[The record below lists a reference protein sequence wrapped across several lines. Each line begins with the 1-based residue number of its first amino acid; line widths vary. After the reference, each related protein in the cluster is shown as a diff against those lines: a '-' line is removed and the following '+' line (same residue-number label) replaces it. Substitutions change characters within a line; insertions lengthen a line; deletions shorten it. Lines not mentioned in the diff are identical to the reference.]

1 VEGEVT
7 MASDLTRIDWKG
19 LIRKYGLDGGVQ
31 CTAVSDEVRQDL
43 HAVMQYAYTLQ
54 KQNENV
60 TAALD
65 GSKET
70 MMAVA
75 KASGGY
81 LDILYDTIEKLGK
94 NDALVVEDML
104 REDGV
109 RVKRFTYVPENMM
122 VN

>member
-1 VEGEVT
+1 
-7 MASDLTRIDWKG
+7 MASDLTPIDWKG

-31 CTAVSDEVRQDL
+31 GTAVSDEVRQDL
-43 HAVMQYAYTLQ
+43 HAVMQYAYALQ
-54 KQNENV
+54 RQNENV

-81 LDILYDTIEKLGK
+81 IDITYDTIEGLGK
-94 NDALVVEDML
+94 HDALVVEDML
-104 REDGV
+104 REDGL
-109 RVKRFTYVPENMM
+109 RVKRFTYISEN
-122 VN
+122 VIAN

>member
-1 VEGEVT
+1 
-7 MASDLTRIDWKG
+7 MASDLTHIDWKG

-31 CTAVSDEVRQDL
+31 GTPVSDDVRQDL
-43 HAVMQYAYTLQ
+43 HNVMQYAYALQ
-54 KQNENV
+54 RQNENV